1 MSTCTE
7 ELFRTKQEGMASAI
21 PFPKLLLKPSEVAQR
36 LGIGKTKV
44 YDLIGRGELPALRL
58 GPRCARISASALDA
72 WIERQT
78 ATYVGGMAREA

>member
-1 MSTCTE
+1 VISCTE
-7 ELFRTKQEGMASAI
+7 LIRTEQGGMASAI

-44 YDLIGRGELPALRL
+44 YDLIGRGELPTLRL
-58 GPRCARISASALDA
+58 GPRCLRVSASALDI

-78 ATYVGGMAREA
+78 GPYVGGMPRVT